1 MSTCVGKIE
10 KLLRRSI
17 SCWKKGLYRDS
28 YTHAHKAFSLCGEG
42 VQDELILRVMLNMA
56 RCSYLTGRFEES
68 RKYLSAITEKYLT
81 RNCPMDR
88 TSVAL
93 EVAII
98 EANIARRS
106 GDLTGAIS
114 ILSRFDDI
122 DVSGVKPEL
131 LAEKYL
137 IEGAVYYYLNNT
149 SESDRRI
156 ELAIGMSARCG
167 DERLRARVLAL
178 MGLLA
183 GCRGIIRAAE
193 DYFSRA
199 GKISR
204 SLGDLYGEACVQL
217 NLSVLHCREGRFKKA
232 RKEAERARELFE
244 AIGWMVGAT
253 RSYIALGNICRLEED
268 LDSAARAYTVA
279 IEMAE
284 KYAGTREL
292 VMAREG
298 LGDIEI
304 DRCNFDDA
312 ERMYLENLEVER
324 KLARNSE
331 IVIGT
336 LRRLGELYM
345 RLGKQEEARGYLREA
360 LRCARNLS
368 DSLEIALA
376 IRGLADTY
384 FDDGRRTKAIRMY
397 NRVFGLLRRIS
408 ADFELAK
415 THLFY
420 AEVISSSG
428 TDDMDIDGEEIHSSA
443 GDVPRGEALRNL
455 LIAESIFKTIEVASW
470 IKRTRS
476 LISQLIK
483 KVESPSLD
491 FPNIAKR
498 AKLVRIHYS
507 KNFFPYKGFAV
518 ASKSML
524 EVLEQARFSAGFNR
538 PVLITG
544 ETGTGKELIARL
556 IHGLSHRAHRAFVA
570 VNCAAIPDHLF
581 ESEFFGH
588 RRGCFTGALT
598 DRKGLFEEANGGTL
612 FLDEVGELT
621 TLQQVKFLRVLQE
634 GKIRR
639 VGENRE
645 RVVDVRIISATNR
658 NIDEEVINKS
668 FRDDFY
674 FRINAE
680 RIHIP
685 PLRERPEDIL
695 AVMLLVFIGDGCD
708 GFSASKEEDTDR
720 NSRYIEIEEEAL
732 KKLQLYPWPGNVRE
746 LVTVVE
752 RISAVSS
759 GDVITLDMIPER
771 IRNWENKK
779 VMAYSSSNELI
790 PSGGGS
796 RIERIKKVLSLCNGN
811 KTAAARWL
819 GISRG
824 TLYKELRRAG
834 LFGIA
839 SQDEPPNV

>member
-1 MSTCVGKIE
+1 MSTFVRKIE
-10 KLLRRSI
+10 KLLQRSI
-17 SCWKKGLYRDS
+17 GCWNKGLYKDS
-28 YTHAHKAFSLCGEG
+28 YAHAHKAFTLCGEG
-42 VQDELILRVMLNMA
+42 VKDELMLRVMLNVA
-56 RCSYLTGRFEES
+56 RCSYLTGKFEES
-68 RKYLSAITEKYLT
+68 REYLNAVTEKYLKH
-81 RNCPMDR
+81 NCPLDR

-93 EVAII
+93 EVAVIR
-98 EANIARRS
+98 ANIARRS
-106 GDLTGAIS
+106 GDLKGAIS
-114 ILSRFDDI
+114 ILRRFDDI
-122 DVSGVKPEL
+122 DLSGVKPEL

-149 SESDRRI
+149 TESDRRI

-217 NLSVLHCREGRFKKA
+217 NLSVLHCREGRLKKA

-244 AIGWMVGAT
+244 SVAWKVGVV
-253 RSYIALGNICRLEED
+253 RSCIALGNVWRLEGD
-268 LDSAARAYTVA
+268 LDSAARVYTVA

-284 KYAGTREL
+284 KYAGTREV

-298 LGDIEI
+298 LGDVEVEKG
-304 DRCNFDDA
+304 DFDNA
-312 ERMYLENLEVER
+312 ERMYLENLETGR
-324 KLARNSE
+324 GLARNSE
-331 IVIGT
+331 LVIGT

-345 RLGKQEEARGYLREA
+345 RLGRQEEARGYLREA
-360 LRCARNLS
+360 LRCASNLS
-368 DSLEIALA
+368 DSLEVALA

-384 FDDGRRTKAIRMY
+384 FDDGRRTKAICLY
-397 NRVFGLLRRIS
+397 NKVFGLLRRIG

-428 TDDMDIDGEEIHSSA
+428 TDDIDIKGEEVHSST
-443 GDVPRGEALRNL
+443 GDGPRGEALRNL
-455 LIAESIFKTIEVASW
+455 LIAESIFKTIEVTSW
-470 IKRTRS
+470 VKRTRR
-476 LISQLIK
+476 LVDQVIK
-483 KVESPSLD
+483 KVEIPSLD

-544 ETGTGKELIARL
+544 ETGTGKELVARL
-556 IHGLSHRAHRAFVA
+556 IHGLGRRAHKAFVA

-598 DRKGLFEEANGGTL
+598 DRKGLFEEADGGTL

-639 VGENRE
+639 VGENKE
-645 RVVDVRIISATNR
+645 RIVDVRIISATNR
-658 NIDEEVINKS
+658 NIDEEVINKN

-695 AVMLLVFIGDGCD
+695 AVMLLEFIGDGRD
-708 GFSASKEEDTDR
+708 GYSFSNEEDTYR
-720 NSRYIEIEEEAL
+720 NRYIEIEEEAL

-752 RISAVSS
+752 RVRAVSD
-759 GDVITLDMIPER
+759 GGIITLDMIPER
-771 IRNWENKK
+771 IRNWENSK
-779 VMAYSSSNELI
+779 VVTYSGTGELI
-790 PSGGGS
+790 PSGDGS

-824 TLYKELRRAG
+824 TLYKELKRAG

-839 SQDEPPNV
+839 SRDEPPNV